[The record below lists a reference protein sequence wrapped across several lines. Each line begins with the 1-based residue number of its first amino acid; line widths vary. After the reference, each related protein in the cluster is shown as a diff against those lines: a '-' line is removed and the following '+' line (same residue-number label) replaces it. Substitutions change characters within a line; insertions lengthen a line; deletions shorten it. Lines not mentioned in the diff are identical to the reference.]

1 MPLKVNV
8 TQSCLTLCDPLNC
21 SLPSSSVDEIL
32 QARILEWVAIPFSRG
47 SSQPRDETQ
56 VSCIAGRFLPTEPPG
71 KPKNIG
77 VGSLS
82 LLHGIFSTQE
92 SNQGFLHCR
101 QIFYQLS
108 YQILSYSR
116 DFHGNQNTG
125 QEETLIWSFCGVEMF
140 YVHLAM
146 SHSHLTP
153 QISLH
158 VRKVA
163 PTPRQQEVG
172 TRMQPFAGFL
182 FSQESH
188 HQGEDSHPGRQ
199 TAYLRLNHRK
209 EEWRLQANREAE
221 GWTR

>member
-1 MPLKVNV
+1 MKVA
-8 TQSCLTLCDPLNC
+8 QLCLTFCNPLNC
-21 SLPSSSVDEIL
+21 SLPSSSVDGIL
-32 QARILEWVAIPFSRG
+32 QARTLEWVAVPFSRG

-71 KPKNIG
+71 IPKNIG

-101 QIFYQLS
+101 QIFYQPS
-108 YQILSYSR
+108 YQILSQLR
-116 DFHGNQNTG
+116 DFHGNQNRG
-125 QEETLIWSFCGVEMF
+125 EEETLLWSFCGVDMF

-146 SHSHLTP
+146 SHSHLSP

-158 VRKVA
+158 IRKVT
-163 PTPRQQEVG
+163 PTPRQQEVRPG
-172 TRMQPFAGFL
+172 MQPFAGFL

-199 TAYLRLNHRK
+199 AAYLRLNHRK
-209 EEWRLQANREAE
+209 EEQRL
-221 GWTR
+221 